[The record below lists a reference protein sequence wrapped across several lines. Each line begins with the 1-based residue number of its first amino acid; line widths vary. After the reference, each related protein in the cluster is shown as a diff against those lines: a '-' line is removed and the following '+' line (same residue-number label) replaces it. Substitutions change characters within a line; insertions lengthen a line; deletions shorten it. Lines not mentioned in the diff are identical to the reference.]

1 MILRFDGNLC
11 KKKTFRTMFSY
22 QNQIKALIRQKQ
34 MINKCIKVEGMK
46 FKNTYI
52 YILLLAH
59 MYIYMKVKCV

>member
-1 MILRFDGNLC
+1 
-11 KKKTFRTMFSY
+11 MFSY